1 MQFQVLACGDTTTDE
16 PTHIRLILND
26 GVVPLTGLRGCPE
39 DEEGK
44 CPIDTFVGALKE
56 IIGEVDFAK
65 ECGVQGSK
73 GEFVSISQRDR
84 SDVSISL

>member
-1 MQFQVLACGDTTTDE
+1 MQFQVLACGDNSSDE

-44 CPIDTFVGALKE
+44 CPIDTFVAALKE

-65 ECGVQGSK
+65 ECGLK
-73 GEFVSISQRDR
+73 GEKGELVSISREG
-84 SDVSISL
+84 